1 MSYVN
6 EAVVSSLLKKT
17 DFLRQRVRSQSSRQN
32 KKREIRVVEKNYE
45 NLNFFL
51 RNGSSGIKFRKE
63 VGGLDSQIG

>member
-17 DFLRQRVRSQSSRQN
+17 DFLRQRVRSKSSRQN

-63 VGGLDSQIG
+63 VCGLDSQIG